1 MKALVLNSKKLSSVT
16 VIFVMM
22 MSSPVF
28 HSCNPEVE
36 EGVRKKD
43 LVKDVEL
50 VTDYGTIVFRLSD
63 ETPLHRN
70 NFIRLVNQGFYDSLL
85 FHRVINNFLV
95 QTGDPD
101 SKGAP
106 TGSNL
111 GAADLPYTIPAEFS
125 PGLYHRRGAINAAR
139 NDNPAGH
146 RAVRSSPHQ
155 GRPIQTVP

>member
-1 MKALVLNSKKLSSVT
+1 
-16 VIFVMM
+16 
-22 MSSPVF
+22 MSSAGF
-28 HSCNPEVE
+28 DSWTPEVE
-36 EGVRKKD
+36 EGVSKQE

-101 SKGAP
+101 S
-106 TGSNL
+106 
-111 GAADLPYTIPAEFS
+111 
-125 PGLYHRRGAINAAR
+125 
-139 NDNPAGH
+139 
-146 RAVRSSPHQ
+146 
-155 GRPIQTVP
+155 